1 MKNVARGAG
10 GGISK
15 VEGLGSVVLAGAARR
30 SRVRRVVRL
39 AHTFGYAVLLG
50 VVACVVDAGM
60 LRGFLVGL
68 GALMLWYSMSSWR
81 GLRRSLTEASTAWEA
96 VVYLFFVLW
105 DVFAAPAGLMVALM
119 LSSVAAGAWSFALLF
134 LWDGLGIVLRF
145 FLRSR

>member
-1 MKNVARGAG
+1 MM
-10 GGISK
+10 
-15 VEGLGSVVLAGAARR
+15 VLYGAARR
-30 SRVRRVVRL
+30 SRVRRIVLL

-50 VVACVVDAGM
+50 VVACAVHDGV
-60 LRGFLVGL
+60 LRGFLVGV

-81 GLRRSLTEASTAWEA
+81 GLRRSLTEASTAWET

-105 DVFAAPAGLMVALM
+105 DVFAAPVGLMAALM
-119 LSSVAAGAWSFALLF
+119 LSSVASGAWSFALLF

>member
-1 MKNVARGAG
+1 M
-10 GGISK
+10 
-15 VEGLGSVVLAGAARR
+15 VLYGAARR
-30 SRVRRVVRL
+30 SRVRRIVLL

-50 VVACVVDAGM
+50 VVAWAVHDGV
-60 LRGFLVGL
+60 LRGFLVGM

-81 GLRRSLTEASTAWEA
+81 GLCRSLTEASTAWET

-105 DVFAAPAGLMVALM
+105 DVFAAPVGLMAALM
-119 LSSVAAGAWSFALLF
+119 LSSVASGAWSFALLF